1 MKIKRFQEYL
11 EQRLD
16 KAEIAELEQQAE
28 FEYQSLCELQK
39 ELAAAITEYAKKEK
53 SGFNE
58 LVRRLGI
65 SPAQLTKI
73 QAGKANV
80 TLATIAHVGALFKR
94 KPHLIFKRAA
104 NS

>member
-1 MKIKRFQEYL
+1 VKIKRFQEYL

-28 FEYQSLCELQK
+28 FEYRSLCELQK
-39 ELAAAITEYAKKEK
+39 ELATVITEYAKKEK
-53 SGFNE
+53 IGFNE

-65 SPAQLTKI
+65 SPTQLTKI

-80 TLATIAHVGALFKR
+80 TLATIAHLGALFKR
-94 KPHLIFKRAA
+94 QPHLI
-104 NS
+104 